1 MKLAFQTICW
11 NHRVKKAHWPQLF
24 KSIKAAGFDGVE
36 VFQHPDDLPAWPT
49 FRDHAEASGLKI
61 LGLTGGTV
69 AQRVNYL
76 RPVGIRP
83 SGEEPYLYIER
94 WDDEAESAYESD
106 FVLALHYHHLSALP
120 SVSDALELLTSK
132 PKLKWLPDT
141 AHLFIGQQNND
152 RLQELLLRH
161 LDRTIA
167 VHLKDWKASYG
178 RFSHRYARGFCVIGQ
193 GQIKIK
199 ELVKRLNKSGYQGW
213 YVVELDYAASNP
225 DDDMQA
231 SAHTLQE
238 WKFLSRKP
246 TTEPSDIPTDID
258 TERVSF
264 TADKLLHL
272 ASRGETSF
280 YSDVAKLLREQFKAD
295 GAAICLTSN
304 AAAGTSVQ
312 ALLPAPDLAGDPHL
326 QRHTED
332 LARRCVKHK
341 TPQSE
346 RYGQLER
353 LAIPVENRYS
363 PNQIRLVLVFDV
375 RQGNTGFD
383 RTTAESKLF
392 QLMFGDVQDVFVTER
407 CLAASAEAS
416 RLASQYSNQ
425 GSYLNAIANLVKRK
439 LDCEGVTIFVSTPSH
454 EALVVGGTTGIHWAP
469 EYQWPTR
476 QRYDYGTGRTGRSAQ
491 TRSYSIFRDSDE
503 LRKEQK
509 VGKARSHETGVN
521 VDVDGCLIAPFFD
534 SRDEVAGVVRCR
546 NKKDGQDVMYFSEE
560 DLALVEA
567 IMQVVQPT
575 LEVLAEDRLVTDAVT
590 LLAHEL
596 GNPIFAMRGA
606 LADLEFEVTNQRYI
620 RPDSF
625 PDLQSWLDLMVR
637 QLKQYELFVGSKMTA
652 WEPKRSVVKFIGD
665 IVAPTVAQARM
676 LLQERGF
683 SPTRINYGKLSDWLN
698 IPFLYVDRNMFEQVV
713 FNLISNAI
721 KYADSDPTLFHLT
734 IRGERHGERVHLIF
748 EDNGIGVPP
757 SWEQDIFLQHSRV
770 IAEDR
775 AATSGHGLGLW
786 VVDRIV
792 KLHRSRVF
800 LDSLSSPTR
809 FVIDLPPTA
818 LAKRTGNTGY

>member
-1 MKLAFQTICW
+1 MKFAFQTICW
-11 NHRVKKAHWPQLF
+11 SHWVKTHHWPQLF
-24 KSIKAAGFDGVE
+24 QSIKAAGFDGVE
-36 VFQHPDDLPAWPT
+36 VFQHPDDLPDWYR
-49 FRDHAEASGLKI
+49 FQGLAESCGLKI
-61 LGLTGGTV
+61 LGLTGGSV
-69 AQRVNYL
+69 GQRARYL
-76 RPVGIRP
+76 RRGGFRQL
-83 SGEEPYLYIER
+83 GEEPYLSIER
-94 WDDEAESAYESD
+94 WEEEAESAYQAD
-106 FVLALHYHHLSALP
+106 FRLALQYNHLSALP
-120 SVSDALELLTSK
+120 SPSDALDLLNRW

-141 AHLFIGQQNND
+141 AHLFIGQQNNG
-152 RLQELLLRH
+152 RLQELLLQH
-161 LDRTIA
+161 LDRTVA

-199 ELVKRLNKSGYQGW
+199 ELVKRLNKGGYHEW

-231 SAHTLQE
+231 SALTLQE

-246 TTEPSDIPTDID
+246 TPLPSNIPTAVDTEP
-258 TERVSF
+258 VSF
-264 TADKLLHL
+264 SADQLLHL

-280 YSDVAKLLREQFKAD
+280 YSDVAKLLPHQFKAD

-312 ALLPAPDLAGDPHL
+312 AILPAADLAGDPHL

-341 TPQSE
+341 SPQSQ
-346 RYGQLER
+346 RFGPVER
-353 LAIPVENRYS
+353 LAIPVENRYN

-375 RQGNTGFD
+375 RLGNTDFD
-383 RTTAESKLF
+383 RATAESKVF
-392 QLMFGDVQDVFVTER
+392 QSMFGDAEDVFVTER
-407 CLAASAEAS
+407 CLVASAEAS
-416 RLASQYSNQ
+416 RLASQHSNQ
-425 GSYLNAIANLVKRK
+425 SSYLNAIAALVKRQ
-439 LDCEGVTIFVSTPSH
+439 LDCEGVTIFVSTPTH
-454 EALVVGGTTGIHWAP
+454 EALAVGGTTGILWEP
-469 EYQWPTR
+469 EYQRPTR
-476 QRYDYGTGRTGRSAQ
+476 QRYDYGTGRTGRAAQ
-491 TRSYSIFRDSDE
+491 TRSYSIFRDSKE

-567 IMQVVQPT
+567 IMQVVQPN
-575 LEVLAEDRLVTDAVT
+575 LEVLAEDRRLTDAVA

-606 LADLEFEVTNQRYI
+606 LADLEFEVTNQRHV

-625 PDLQSWLDLMVR
+625 PDLHSWLDLMDR

-652 WEPKRSVVKFIGD
+652 WEPRRSVVKFIGD

-676 LLQERGF
+676 LLQEHGF
-683 SPTRINYGKLSDWLN
+683 SPARIRYGQLNDWLN
-698 IPFLYVDRNMFEQVV
+698 IPYLYVDRNMFEQVV

-721 KYADSDPTLFHLT
+721 KYAGNDPSSFQLI

-748 EDNGIGVPP
+748 EDFGIGVPP
-757 SWEQDIFLQHSRV
+757 GWEYDIFLQYARV
-770 IAEDR
+770 IEDER

-786 VVDRIV
+786 LVDRIV
-792 KLHRSRVF
+792 KLHNGRVF
-800 LDSLSSPTR
+800 LDSLTSPTR

-818 LAKRTGNTGY
+818 LAKRTGNSF